1 MYLYKVSDIKRLCII
16 DLYWSYLVVLSQYNV
31 AVTSCLLMGYLTLC
45 LCTHLKIFGGIENA
59 RISHYVKSQALEFMC
74 GCRELSPC
82 VRAVVVKLEVLK
94 IVN

>member
-1 MYLYKVSDIKRLCII
+1 MELFCDAKPIYCCCYKWFTSGLF
-16 DLYWSYLVVLSQYNV
+16 DLVFVHTFKNIWY
-31 AVTSCLLMGYLTLC
+31 
-45 LCTHLKIFGGIENA
+45 IENA
-59 RISHYVKSQALEFMC
+59 RISHYVKSQALEFIC